1 MVALCCAVV
10 QMHVSAQR
18 VSCET
23 DSVAFYYYQKT
34 GYVTSIE
41 NAAKSAVVG
50 ATREGYRSKFVTT
63 AEIKSRKG
71 YEIPALTKYL
81 NSDDLKGFFTPE
93 EIKVNIPAG
102 KMVYRRFNSANDYKM
117 GRVLY
122 SHDNK
127 DSLVFNSNS
136 LVENA
141 YGYFLDFGVLDT
153 NETFFRDQRKHFGV
167 VMTVHR
173 MSIDEVTK
181 LGYIST
187 EAYVTMELRDA
198 YNVKLFEKELE
209 IKGNKLPLSFLDDR
223 YFLSYWKSVV
233 EGSRGT
239 RIWNDI
245 LEEAYL
251 QFFYSPELTM
261 IIEEWSAKCNEPVSE
276 GELAISKATLTK
288 ASPADN
294 AAAIVTIKTKEGH
307 GSGCIISKDGYV
319 ITNYHVVGGATDSL
333 KVVLNGGEE
342 FSAIVLRRDPGM
354 DLALI
359 KIEGSN
365 FCSVTP
371 AKSPACKLGDVI
383 YVIGTPA
390 DPSLGQTI
398 TKGIFSAQ
406 RNVFGKTMYQT
417 DAHVNPGNSGGGM
430 FNDKGELVGI
440 VSSKGS
446 GSVIEGLGFA
456 IPTNYIFERLKI
468 KYQ

>member
-1 MVALCCAVV
+1 MLAWCCVGM
-10 QMHVSAQR
+10 QMYASAQK
-18 VSCET
+18 VKSET
-23 DSVAFYYYQKT
+23 DSVEIYYYQKA
-34 GYVTSIE
+34 GYLTYNE
-41 NAAKSAVVG
+41 NASKSTVVG

-63 AEIKSRKG
+63 SEIKSRNG
-71 YEIPALTKYL
+71 YIIPALTKYL
-81 NSDDLKGFFTPE
+81 NAEELNGYFSPE
-93 EIKVNIPAG
+93 EVKVNIPAG
-102 KMVYRRFNSANDYKM
+102 KMAYRRFNSANDYKM

-122 SHDNK
+122 SRENK
-127 DSLVFNSNS
+127 DSLVFSSNN
-136 LVENA
+136 LLENA
-141 YGYFLDFGVLDT
+141 YGYFLDFGILDT
-153 NETFFRDQRKHFGV
+153 TEVFFRDQRKQFGV

-173 MSIDEVTK
+173 MSIDEMTK
-181 LGYIST
+181 SGYITT
-187 EAYVTMELRDA
+187 EAYVTIELRDV
-198 YNVKLFEKELE
+198 YDVKLFEKEFE
-209 IKGNKLPLSFLDDR
+209 IKGNVMPLSFLDDR
-223 YFLSYWKSVV
+223 FFMNYWQSVV
-233 EGSRGT
+233 EGSAGT

-251 QFFYSPELTM
+251 QFFYTPELAM
-261 IIEEWSAKCNEPVSE
+261 ILEEWGAKCNEPVSDA
-276 GELAISKATLTK
+276 ELTISKATLTK
-288 ASPADN
+288 ASPGDN
-294 AAAIVTIKTKEGH
+294 ATAIVTIKTKEGH

-319 ITNYHVVGGATDSL
+319 ITNYHVVGSAADSL
-333 KVVLNGGEE
+333 KVVMNNGEE
-342 FSAIVLRRDPGM
+342 YSATLLRKDPGM

-371 AKSPACKLGDVI
+371 AKSPSCKLGDVI

-456 IPTNYIFERLKI
+456 IPSNYIFERLKI